1 MAQSVNIDPSRPR
14 TVHRQIHRD
23 NTPAESVS
31 EYYERS
37 LTLPFLD
44 HLTSQMQT
52 PFSDR
57 NMAVLNGFYAFPE
70 KVLSVP
76 NCKVKFGAFLEEC
89 LDDLPETRHIDTELN
104 MWEDYCRTIDH
115 TPPSTLSSLLPTI
128 DKISFPN
135 IYTAMQI
142 LATLPVTACT
152 CERSISV
159 L

>member
-1 MAQSVNIDPSRPR
+1 MRKLSFFMQRMRLEKSYCHEQWYSEAKSLAQSVNIDPSRPR

-104 MWEDYCRTIDH
+104 MWEDYCRTI
-115 TPPSTLSSLLPTI
+115 SLFMVFATI
-128 DKISFPN
+128 LN
-135 IYTAMQI
+135 
-142 LATLPVTACT
+142 
-152 CERSISV
+152 
-159 L
+159 